1 MKKEKV
7 MIVDDEPN
15 VLELLSAIL
24 KLNELEVITAGSGT
38 EALEKLNSE
47 KPDLLML
54 DIMMPGMSGFDV
66 CEKIRS
72 TTKTSKLKVIF
83 LTALSLSVVDKSYLR
98 KLNALDYIT
107 KPFDNEKLIRTVFKS
122 LAKKEI

>member
-24 KLNELEVITAGSGT
+24 RLNDLEVITAGNGV
-38 EALEKLNSE
+38 EALEKLKSE
-47 KPDLLML
+47 KPDLIIL

-72 TTKTSKLKVIF
+72 NQKTSRLKVIF

-122 LAKKEI
+122 LSKKPM